1 MPASHSSQSQDSQC
15 PACTSSPSIDCKFLK
30 PGDTFLC
37 LPWALQKLYLV
48 SAQDTL
54 YIMFASF
61 PAILPPLPMN
71 PDTLLMITHSYIL
84 LGNNFSV
91 SMHILFHLQSKP
103 LKGRLSVLITHLLS
117 TAVLGHRTPKK
128 WMNKWNFCLNLGSTL
143 WEVVLADHFWVSS
156 IRQLSNECLSM
167 KMLDQ
172 PFLWETHPVDQC
184 ASLLR
189 GTQSVYGNPGQ
200 GWAKQYE
207 APCL

>member
-1 MPASHSSQSQDSQC
+1 MEMRIFLEVSSFPGVICPPWCGRNRWLGLIRQCQPATAHSLRIHSALHAPPPLQL
-15 PACTSSPSIDCKFLK
+15 TVKFLK

-103 LKGRLSVLITHLLS
+103 LKGRLFLLP
-117 TAVLGHRTPKK
+117 TY
-128 WMNKWNFCLNLGSTL
+128 
-143 WEVVLADHFWVSS
+143 
-156 IRQLSNECLSM
+156 
-167 KMLDQ
+167 
-172 PFLWETHPVDQC
+172 
-184 ASLLR
+184 SLL
-189 GTQSVYGNPGQ
+189 Q
-200 GWAKQYE
+200 W
-207 APCL
+207 